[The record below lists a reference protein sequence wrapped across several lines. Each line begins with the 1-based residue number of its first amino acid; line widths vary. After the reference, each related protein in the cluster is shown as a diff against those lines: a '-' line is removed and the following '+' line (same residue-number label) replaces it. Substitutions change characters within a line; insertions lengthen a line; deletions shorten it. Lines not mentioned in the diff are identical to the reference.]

1 MYRRTR
7 AQLREHS
14 GRRSVEDISINF
26 TAGAFRFFFL
36 PGLPPALEKVSKRN
50 STMNRRGN
58 RIDNYYDPSRYGRTL
73 SERLALKEANIKVVL
88 VYFGEPSIVSGMNT
102 MEKVLASFSFRLATK
117 ETREMLLAF
126 SILQRTR
133 FPLLPFFPPSSSL
146 YPFVQL
152 RNEKASQYQKS
163 SSVSRQRER
172 TVYLAGMEWT
182 RRSDDT
188 KNFERDSLLLASHR
202 TKLAAPMFARLS
214 YNSTS
219 ITN

>member
-26 TAGAFRFFFL
+26 TAGALRFFFL

-50 STMNRRGN
+50 SMMNRRGN
-58 RIDNYYDPSRYGRTL
+58 RIDNYCDPSRYGRIL

-133 FPLLPFFPPSSSL
+133 FPLLPFFFPLPLPCIPLSSFEMRKL
-146 YPFVQL
+146 L
-152 RNEKASQYQKS
+152 N
-163 SSVSRQRER
+163 
-172 TVYLAGMEWT
+172 
-182 RRSDDT
+182 T
-188 KNFERDSLLLASHR
+188 KNQAASPVKGNALCILLGWNGPADPMIRRISNETRFYSLHTGRNWQHPCLLGFR
-202 TKLAAPMFARLS
+202 TIQRA
-214 YNSTS
+214 
-219 ITN
+219 

>member
-58 RIDNYYDPSRYGRTL
+58 RIDNYCDPSRYGRTL
-73 SERLALKEANIKVVL
+73 SERLAL
-88 VYFGEPSIVSGMNT
+88 NT

-133 FPLLPFFPPSSSL
+133 FPLLPFFFPLPLPCIPLSSFEMRKL
-146 YPFVQL
+146 L
-152 RNEKASQYQKS
+152 N
-163 SSVSRQRER
+163 
-172 TVYLAGMEWT
+172 
-182 RRSDDT
+182 T
-188 KNFERDSLLLASHR
+188 KNQAASPVKGNALCILLGWNGPADPMIRRISNETRFYSLHTGRNWQHPCLLGFR
-202 TKLAAPMFARLS
+202 TIQRA
-214 YNSTS
+214 
-219 ITN
+219 